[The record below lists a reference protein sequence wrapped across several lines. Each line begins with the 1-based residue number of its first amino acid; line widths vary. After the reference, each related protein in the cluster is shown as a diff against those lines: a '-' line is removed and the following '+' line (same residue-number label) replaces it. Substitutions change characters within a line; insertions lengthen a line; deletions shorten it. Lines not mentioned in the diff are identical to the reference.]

1 MKYIIIEDEPLAAD
15 RVLEFAGR
23 LPYLKHQ
30 ASFENAFPAIEYLKD
45 NPIDLIFL
53 DINIGQVSGIQFLDI
68 VKPDC
73 AVIIITAYQEYALKG
88 FEMNVT
94 DYLLKPF
101 AFERFCQAVQRAK
114 NLQTQLPEKHFIFIK
129 TQYRLEKILLRDLL
143 YIEGARDY
151 RRICTKTQSL
161 MTLSTFG
168 DLEKDLPAGRFIR
181 VHKSYLVAIDKIES
195 IERDFIHIANRF
207 LPISETYKKTLLETI
222 KIKKTP

>member
-1 MKYIIIEDEPLAAD
+1 MKYIIVEDEPLAAA
-15 RVLEFAGR
+15 RVLEFAGQ
-23 LPYLKHQ
+23 LPYLQHQ
-30 ASFENAFPAIEYLKD
+30 ISFEEALPAIEYLKD
-45 NPIDLIFL
+45 NPVNLIFL
-53 DINIGQVSGIQFLDI
+53 DINIGKMSGIQFLDI

-101 AFERFCQAVQRAK
+101 TFERFFQATERAK
-114 NLQTQLPEKHFIFIK
+114 NLKIQLPEKDFIFIK
-129 TQYRLEKILLRDLL
+129 TQYRLEKVLLNDLI

-151 RRICTKTQSL
+151 RRICTKTQSI

-168 DLEKDLPAGRFIR
+168 DLEKDLPADRFIR
-181 VHKSYLVAIDKIES
+181 IHKSYLVAIEKIES

-207 LPISETYKKTLLETI
+207 LPVSETYKKTLIEA
-222 KIKKTP
+222 IKKTP